1 MSVTS
6 FDPIQYKETTRAQWQ
21 AAAQAWNDWGGLLQ
35 NWLGPATELMLD
47 MAEIGPGDHVLD
59 IAAGTGGQTLQIA
72 ARVGPGGRVLA
83 ADIAPT
89 ILAFAQENARLAGY
103 ANVETRVLDGEA
115 LHTLPKGSFDAVV
128 SRVGLIYFPD
138 RQRAL
143 AGMRHALKP
152 GGRVAAIVYAPADR
166 NGFFSIPIS
175 IIRRRA
181 GLPPPLPGQPGPF
194 SLGDPGVIEAAFQQ
208 AGFRDV
214 RSQVVSAPLRMA
226 SVAECMRFE
235 RESFGALHQM
245 LAGLDEQGRQAAWA
259 EIEDAL
265 RAFEG
270 PEGFVGPCELIVAAG
285 RK

>member
-1 MSVTS
+1 MSATS

-21 AAAQAWNDWGGLLQ
+21 AAARAWNDWGGLLQ
-35 NWLGPATELMLD
+35 SWLGPATELMLD

-72 ARVGPGGRVLA
+72 ARVGPRGRVLA
-83 ADIAPT
+83 ADIAPA
-89 ILAFAQENARLAGY
+89 ILAFAAENARLAGY
-103 ANVETRVLDGEA
+103 ANVEARVLDGEA
-115 LHTLPKGSFDAVV
+115 LEALPEGSFDAVV

-152 GGRVAAIVYAPADR
+152 GGRVAAIVYAPAER
-166 NGFFSIPIS
+166 NGFFSIPVS

-194 SLGDPGVIEAAFQQ
+194 SLGDPGVIEAAFQR

-214 RSQVVSAPLRMA
+214 RSQMVSAPLRMA

-270 PEGFVGPCELIVAAG
+270 PEGFVGPCELIVATG
-285 RK
+285 QK